1 MINICFTLLQGILN
15 NLREEK
21 MLSHIVTVF
30 SEVITQDV
38 QGPLES
44 IVKQM
49 NMTQVG
55 ESWYMFLND
64 YNSGLTFTKNVNL
77 RCPLSITLP
86 LVKIM

>member
-1 MINICFTLLQGILN
+1 MMNKSFALLQGILN

-30 SEVITQDV
+30 SEVIAQDV

-49 NMTQVG
+49 NTTQVG
-55 ESWYMFLND
+55 ESWYSMYLND
-64 YNSGLTFTKNVNL
+64 CNSGPTCTKNLNLMCPLNLTF
-77 RCPLSITLP
+77 P
-86 LVKIM
+86 LV